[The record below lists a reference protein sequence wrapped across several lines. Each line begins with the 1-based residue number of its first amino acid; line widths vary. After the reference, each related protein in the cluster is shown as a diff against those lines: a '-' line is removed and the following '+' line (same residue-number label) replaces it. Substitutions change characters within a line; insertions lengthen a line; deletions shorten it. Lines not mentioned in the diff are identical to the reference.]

1 MPACPR
7 SSPEPPSSTPALQL
21 AASDG
26 EPLPATRADP
36 DRPLGHVLAPAIV
49 PDQQSFE
56 SGIANVA
63 RVYDYLL
70 GGKDNFRAD
79 REAGDR
85 LLRAVPGVHVAAR
98 ENRAFLGRAVRFLDE
113 AGIHQFLDIG
123 AGLPTAR
130 AVHEVVRGAVPPPR
144 TVYVDN
150 DPVVLRHA
158 EALTGSEP
166 GVAAVH
172 ADLRRM
178 EDLLDYVTWRE
189 LIDLGQPVAILLV
202 AVLHFVRDEECP
214 WAIVDILKDR
224 IAPGSYLVISHG
236 TADHISPEAAKRA
249 RDAYADA
256 SAPGVARSLGQVA
269 RFFAGLQMVEP
280 GLVPVSEWRPD
291 HIGMPPEPVL
301 FYAGIGRKTM
311 PGRPR

>member
-1 MPACPR
+1 MSNELVAPTGVNPQTPSPAR
-7 SSPEPPSSTPALQL
+7 
-21 AASDG
+21 
-26 EPLPATRADP
+26 
-36 DRPLGHVLAPAIV
+36 I
-49 PDQQSFE
+49 
-56 SGIANVA
+56 
-63 RVYDYLL
+63 YDYLL
-70 GGKDNFRAD
+70 GGKDNFGAD

-85 LLRAVPGVHVAAR
+85 LLKAVPTVQVAAR

-113 AGIHQFLDIG
+113 AGIRQFIDIG
-123 AGLPTAR
+123 AGLPAAR
-130 AVHEVVRGAVPPPR
+130 AVHEIVRGAVPSPR

-150 DPVVLRHA
+150 DPVVVRHA
-158 EALTGSEP
+158 QALSGSEP
-166 GVAAVH
+166 GVAVIH
-172 ADLRRM
+172 ADLRQM
-178 EDLLDYVTWRE
+178 NALLDYVTWLE
-189 LIDLGQPVAILLV
+189 LVDLGQPVAILLV
-202 AVLHFVRDEECP
+202 AVLHFVRDEEDP
-214 WAIVDILKDR
+214 WALVNTLKDR

-256 SAPGVARSLGQVA
+256 SAPGVARSLEEVT

-280 GLVPVSEWRPD
+280 GVVPVSEWRPD